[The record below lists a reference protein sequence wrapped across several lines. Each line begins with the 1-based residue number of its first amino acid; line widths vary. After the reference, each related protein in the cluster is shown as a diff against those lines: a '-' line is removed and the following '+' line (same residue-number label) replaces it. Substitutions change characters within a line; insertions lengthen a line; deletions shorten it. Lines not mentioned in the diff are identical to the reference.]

1 MTNANTRPGP
11 DTTEDTREI
20 HPAVITWALVIGLIV
35 AFVVTASSF
44 TLSFTTLL
52 DLATMAGM
60 HDSAWVI
67 PVVLDGPILAASILR
82 IALSQHTDRRTVLGR
97 RFIIAVF
104 ALAGVASMAGNAY
117 HAVLTVR
124 DLNAA
129 VAAALAA
136 LAPLMV
142 MTMGE
147 MMSVAIRAPRRRI
160 IETIAAD
167 APPLVDAI
175 GPDDSRHVDKADAAE
190 SISTLTPPAVE
201 EDLDNG
207 LLKPAVWASVYLWL
221 EHPDMSNSDIAR
233 ELGIHTSTVG
243 RHLKAW
249 NDVQRKMAHR
259 RSMEHATGI
268 QRNDEDSA
276 DSTMSDEANQNVEVS
291 RQFDGLRKAD
301 ESYSAVDTD
310 TLDYVGAAR

>member
-1 MTNANTRPGP
+1 
-11 DTTEDTREI
+11 
-20 HPAVITWALVIGLIV
+20 
-35 AFVVTASSF
+35 
-44 TLSFTTLL
+44 
-52 DLATMAGM
+52 
-60 HDSAWVI
+60 
-67 PVVLDGPILAASILR
+67 
-82 IALSQHTDRRTVLGR
+82 
-97 RFIIAVF
+97 
-104 ALAGVASMAGNAY
+104 
-117 HAVLTVR
+117 VR

-129 VAAALAA
+129 VAALAA

-160 IETIAAD
+160 IETTPVDIQT
-167 APPLVDAI
+167 LVDSA
-175 GPDDSRHVDKADAAE
+175 GTDVSRHDHAADAAE
-190 SISTLTPPAVE
+190 SSATTAQPAVY

-259 RSMEHATGI
+259 RSVEHATGI
-268 QRNDEDSA
+268 QRNDDDSA
-276 DSTMSDEANQNVEVS
+276 DVTMSDEAVRDTEDS
-291 RQFDGLRKAD
+291 RGFDARRNAAT
-301 ESYSAVDTD
+301 SYSAVDVDAD
-310 TLDYVGAAR
+310 TLEYVGATR

>member
-1 MTNANTRPGP
+1 MTNANTRPGH
-11 DTTEDTREI
+11 DTEDTREI
-20 HPAVITWALVIGLIV
+20 HPAVSTWALVIGLIV
-35 AFVVTASSF
+35 AFAVTASSF
-44 TLSFTTLL
+44 KLSFTTLL

-104 ALAGVASMAGNAY
+104 ALAGVASMAGNSY

-160 IETIAAD
+160 VEIPGDTPLLED
-167 APPLVDAI
+167 AV
-175 GPDDSRHVDKADAAE
+175 GPDVTRHVDRADAAE
-190 SISTLTPPAVE
+190 SSSTTTQPAID

-207 LLKPAVWASVYLWL
+207 LLKPAVWASVHLWL

-249 NDVQRKMAHR
+249 NDVQRKMAQK
-259 RSMEHATGI
+259 RSVEHATGT
-268 QRNDEDSA
+268 QRNDDDSA
-276 DSTMSDEANQNVEVS
+276 DATSSGESFQNTED
-291 RQFDGLRKAD
+291 RREFDARHNGD
-301 ESYSAVDTD
+301 DSYAVVRTE
-310 TLDYVGAAR
+310 TLEYAGAAR

>member
-1 MTNANTRPGP
+1 MTNANTRPGH

-35 AFVVTASSF
+35 AFAVTASSF

-160 IETIAAD
+160 IETT
-167 APPLVDAI
+167 PVDAQTSI
-175 GPDDSRHVDKADAAE
+175 DPPGTDVSRHVDAAE
-190 SISTLTPPAVE
+190 SSSSTTTPAVE

-207 LLKPAVWASVYLWL
+207 LLKPSVWASVYLWL

-233 ELGIHTSTVG
+233 KLGIHTSTVG

-249 NDVQRKMAHR
+249 NDVQRKMAHK
-259 RSMEHATGI
+259 RSVEHAAGI
-268 QRNDEDSA
+268 QRNNDGGDDA
-276 DSTMSDEANQNVEVS
+276 TMSDDASQDTEDS
-291 RQFDGLRKAD
+291 REFDARRNAD
-301 ESYSAVDTD
+301 GRYSAIDAD

>member
-1 MTNANTRPGP
+1 MTNANTRPGH

-35 AFVVTASSF
+35 AFAVTASSF
-44 TLSFTTLL
+44 KLSFTTLL

-160 IETIAAD
+160 IETTPAD
-167 APPLVDAI
+167 IQTSIDSAGTEV
-175 GPDDSRHVDKADAAE
+175 SRHVDEAE
-190 SISTLTPPAVE
+190 SSATSTPPAVE

-243 RHLKAW
+243 RHIKAW

-259 RSMEHATGI
+259 RSVEHAAGM
-268 QRNDEDSA
+268 QRNDDDSA
-276 DSTMSDEANQNVEVS
+276 DAPVSDEAIQNTEDS
-291 RQFDGLRKAD
+291 TEFDARRNAD
-301 ESYSAVDTD
+301 ERYSAVGAD
-310 TLDYVGAAR
+310 TLEYVGIAR